1 MRPRLLEVWGDPP
14 EGKILATVARHMRAG
29 GLVAMP
35 TETVYGFGSLLR
47 PELIA
52 RVRRLKARG
61 QDSPFLALVQGPE
74 SVPELE
80 WTPWARELAKLF
92 WPGPLTLIL
101 QDPQGRFPPG
111 VRSSEGTVA
120 IRQSPNP
127 LARGLVEAL
136 GEPILS
142 TSVNP
147 PKGIPALTAREAMET
162 AVSLGGGSDLWVL
175 DSGPLP
181 PSEPSTIIDCSG
193 PQPLVVRA
201 GSIPV
206 NRLRCVLPELE
217 NPHP

>member
-1 MRPRLLEVWGDPP
+1 M
-14 EGKILATVARHMRAG
+14 VARHMRAG

-35 TETVYGFGSLLR
+35 TETVYGFGALLR
-47 PELIA
+47 PGLIS
-52 RVRRLKARG
+52 RVQQLKARDH
-61 QDSPFLALVQGPE
+61 DSPFLVLVAGPE

-80 WTPWARELAKLF
+80 WTPWAREFAKLF
-92 WPGPLTLIL
+92 WPGSLTLVL
-101 QDPQGRFPPG
+101 PDPQGRFPLG
-111 VRSSEGTVA
+111 VRSAAGTVA
-120 IRQSPNP
+120 IRQSPHP

-147 PKGIPALTAREAMET
+147 PKGIPALTAQEAMET
-162 AVSLGGGSDLWVL
+162 AVSLGGGTDLWVL

-201 GSIPV
+201 GSIPL
-206 NRLRCVLPELE
+206 NRLRCVFPELE
-217 NPHP
+217 NPDP